1 MTLRFFRCCC
11 CYCYNLI
18 VLSSC
23 ATMYAAA
30 VCLSFIIFILTN
42 TPQRIASDSLFSASP
57 CSRSWRWW
65 WKKTSHEESNQ
76 IFLVEREKKEIH
88 TKFHSIRLF
97 DYFWPLLWLP
107 RLLAGTAVLLPV
119 RLLFLFHS
127 FLSIFL
133 RFTAS
138 VQSFILHHAAH
149 CCIYI
154 FIRLLL
160 FGASGFLFSLS
171 PTPPLSRSF
180 QGEMEFKRKLKWSSF
195 NCMWLV

>member
-1 MTLRFFRCCC
+1 
-11 CYCYNLI
+11 
-18 VLSSC
+18 
-23 ATMYAAA
+23 MYAAA

-107 RLLAGTAVLLPV
+107 RLEQQFCCQFGCCFYSIRFFPFFYDSLQVFNRLFFIMLPIVVFTFSFDYFCSGLLVFSFPS
-119 RLLFLFHS
+119 LPLPHS
-127 FLSIFL
+127 LVHFKANWSSKENWNEVHSIACGWCN
-133 RFTAS
+133 RD
-138 VQSFILHHAAH
+138 HW
-149 CCIYI
+149 
-154 FIRLLL
+154 LLL
-160 FGASGFLFSLS
+160 ICAHLF
-171 PTPPLSRSF
+171 
-180 QGEMEFKRKLKWSSF
+180 
-195 NCMWLV
+195 